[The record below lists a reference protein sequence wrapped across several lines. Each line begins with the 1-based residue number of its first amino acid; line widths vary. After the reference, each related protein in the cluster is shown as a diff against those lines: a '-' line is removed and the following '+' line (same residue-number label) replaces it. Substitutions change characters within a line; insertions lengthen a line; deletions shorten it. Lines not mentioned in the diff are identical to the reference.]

1 MQPLQGEKRQ
11 RLSAEALYQHASLSF
26 SNELF
31 FVSIGPI
38 LAQPQTFFWSKF
50 TGGHH
55 CRPCLNIKV
64 RVTVRNREDGACIR
78 PLHQT
83 GHTGGWGLC

>member
-26 SNELF
+26 SNEYF
-31 FVSIGPI
+31 FVPIGPI
-38 LAQPQTFFWSKF
+38 LAQLFFWSKF

-55 CRPCLNIKV
+55 GRPCLNIKV
-64 RVTVRNREDGACIR
+64 RVTVRNRENGACVR
-78 PLHQT
+78 SLHQA
-83 GHTGGWGLC
+83 GHTGGWRLC